1 MERTVRI
8 NVRTSIFVGVLSSFM
23 LAGCAATGAK
33 TADAPVGYSAV
44 IAAPDRSPADRQTD
58 ARRNPEPLLQFV
70 AAKPGM
76 KVLDVGA
83 GAGYSTELLAR
94 SVGPKG
100 IVYGQNARQ
109 RDNFEERMRTPAM
122 KNVVSVVRPYEDPVP
137 PEAKNLDLITMFYVY
152 HDIVNTPVDRNKMN
166 RRLYESLRPG
176 GRFVVADHSAQA
188 GAGTSVTKSLHR
200 IEEAA
205 LRQEVQAAGFKLEA
219 EGDFLRNPAD
229 PRDKHYSEVTGVPN
243 DRFVLRFVRP

>member
-1 MERTVRI
+1 VRI
-8 NVRTSIFVGVLSSFM
+8 RIRTTLVVAVLGNAM
-23 LAGCAATGAK
+23 LAGCATPGTQ
-33 TADAPVGYSAV
+33 TANAPADYSAI
-44 IAAPDRSPADRQTD
+44 IAAADRSPADRQVD
-58 ARRNPEPLLQFV
+58 ARRNPEPLLKFV
-70 AAKPGM
+70 AARPGM

-94 SVGPKG
+94 AVGPKG
-100 IVYGQNARQ
+100 VVYAQNARQ

-122 KNVVSVVRPYEDPVP
+122 KNVVSVVRSYDDPVP
-137 PEAKNLDLITMFYVY
+137 PEAKNIDLITMFYVY
-152 HDIVNTPVDRNKMN
+152 HDIVNTPVDRKQMNK
-166 RRLYESLRPG
+166 RLYESLRPG
-176 GRFVVADHSAQA
+176 GRFIIADHSAQT

-205 LRQEVQAAGFKLEA
+205 LRREVEAAGFKLEA

-229 PRDKHYSEVTGVPN
+229 PRDKHFSEVAGTPN

>member
-1 MERTVRI
+1 MRMNI
-8 NVRTSIFVGVLSSFM
+8 RTSAFVGLLSCLMF
-23 LAGCAATGAK
+23 AGCAGSGTK
-33 TADAPVGYSAV
+33 NADVPIDYAAV
-44 IAAPDRSPADRQTD
+44 VAAPDRSPADRQTD
-58 ARRNPEPLLQFV
+58 VRRNPELLLKFI

-94 SVGPKG
+94 VVGPTG
-100 IVYGQNARQ
+100 VVYGQNARQ
-109 RDNFEERMRTPAM
+109 RENFEERMRTPAM

-137 PEAKNLDLITMFYVY
+137 PEAKDLDLVTMFYVY

-176 GRFVVADHSAQA
+176 GRLVVADHSAQA

-205 LRQEVQAAGFKLEA
+205 LRREVEAAGFKLEA

-229 PRDKHYSEVTGVPN
+229 PRDKHFSDVTGAPN